1 MSLKLSVCVF
11 IYFDIEQTL
20 SDNNII
26 SDTISSENQSVFEY
40 LYEKNA

>member
-11 IYFDIEQTL
+11 IYFELEQTL

-40 LYEKNA
+40 LYDKNA